1 MGRAWRGMAGQ
12 ITQQRTVS
20 TGRLPGTGILDAF
33 GASQGQP
40 LS

>member
-1 MGRAWRGMAGQ
+1 MGGQ
-12 ITQQRTVS
+12 LKEQRTVS
-20 TGRLPGTGILDAF
+20 AGRSSGTGIPDAF